1 MATRT
6 YEVPAE
12 DREYD
17 IDGTV
22 TVTRYL
28 IQEDLGF
35 LLQEDGYKL
44 EIVSKEGRTYNVSAE
59 SRTFEAS

>member
-1 MATRT
+1 MP
-6 YEVPAE
+6 EE
-12 DREYD
+12 DREYG

-28 IQEDLGF
+28 IQENLSF

-44 EIVSKEGRTYNVSAE
+44 EIVSKEGRTYNVPAE

>member
-1 MATRT
+1 MP
-6 YEVPAE
+6 EE

-28 IQEDLGF
+28 IQEALGF

-44 EIVSKEGRTYNVSAE
+44 EIVSKEGRTYNVPTE